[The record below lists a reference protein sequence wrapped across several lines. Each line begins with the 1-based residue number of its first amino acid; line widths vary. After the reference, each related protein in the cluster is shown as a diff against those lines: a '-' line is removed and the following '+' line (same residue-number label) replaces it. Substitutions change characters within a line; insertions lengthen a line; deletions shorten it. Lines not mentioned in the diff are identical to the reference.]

1 MQLRERV
8 CEHTHAYTH
17 RIRRCY
23 YFLRLL
29 KMIWRWGGHDHDT
42 TINNY
47 DNNNIKCV
55 REEIIHTFA
64 HKSFNSIWRTENSAY
79 ITFAVLAY
87 VHVLQEFK
95 FSRKKKQQQ
104 RQQKKK
110 RQRCCW
116 ANRLFDVKLFWLR
129 KIERTFL
136 CVVHNLSL
144 IRQVYYCF
152 VYCLAF
158 SSVSLFSIKYYVIY
172 WVVLLFSP
180 FQWAKLGGKSAN
192 SQCFLIVV
200 GWIESIQMET
210 AFCSCTFSFRHFY
223 HRKN

>member
-1 MQLRERV
+1 MWAHTRIHASDKKMLLLSSIIENDLKVRRTWSRHHHKQLRQQQ
-8 CEHTHAYTH
+8 H
-17 RIRRCY
+17 
-23 YFLRLL
+23 
-29 KMIWRWGGHDHDT
+29 KMCAGKNHPH
-42 TINNY
+42 
-47 DNNNIKCV
+47 
-55 REEIIHTFA
+55 FA

-110 RQRCCW
+110 KRQRCCW

-129 KIERTFL
+129 KIERAFL

-180 FQWAKLGGKSAN
+180 FQWAKLGGKK
-192 SQCFLIVV
+192 C
-200 GWIESIQMET
+200 
-210 AFCSCTFSFRHFY
+210 
-223 HRKN
+223 